1 LQRLSLPIPLQ
12 RLSLPAG
19 VCSSSMSLSSFVAA
33 ARHPVWWGGRRGW
46 SVMLGLT
53 VRWGLGAL
61 VLAWTVALVAW
72 LTLQWL
78 ILPRLDDWRPRIEA
92 QASRAL
98 GHPVQIGQIAV
109 HSAGWVPAF
118 VLRDVV
124 LRDARGREALR
135 LPQVSAAL
143 SVPSLLGLR
152 LRFEQLL
159 IEDARL
165 EVRRDAAGRWH
176 VAGLDVEASD
186 AALDGDASADWL
198 FEQHEIVVRGG
209 VLRWVDEQRAAPPL
223 RVTDVLL
230 VLRNQGRRHELRL
243 DATPPPDWGQRFSV
257 RALARAPLLGR
268 AGDWQRWTGTLFAD
282 LPRADVAQLRR
293 HVTLPVDL
301 QQGEAALRAWV
312 DWDQGLPR
320 TLTLD
325 TALRDVSVRLAQGLE
340 PLAFDRLSARFVAER
355 SATGVKLVVDGLRFD
370 VAAGPSW
377 ASSQL
382 AVSWRQTQAMTLAA
396 VGASHPVT
404 GGEFSA
410 DRLDLATLAE
420 LGERLPVGAGLR
432 SLLRELNPEGTVQPV
447 QASWQG
453 ALDAPSHYQV
463 KASVRGLA
471 IAAAPSPEPGGIGR
485 PGWHGADLEITAD
498 ASGGQADLK
507 LSDGA
512 LDLPGVFEQASVPLT
527 HLSTQL
533 TWRIAPTPAPAT
545 GDAAPRIEL
554 KVINARFDNADARG
568 ALNASWHSGA
578 GSGFGKGGRLPG
590 VLELSGNL
598 SEGRATQV
606 ARYLP
611 LGIGAET
618 RAWVGQAVQAGELRD
633 VSYRVKG
640 DLWDFPYVNRRDGE
654 FRIAAKVQDVTLA
667 PVPGPSVSASPA
679 LGGAAGS
686 AWPAFTGVSGDLVF
700 ERDAMQFQ
708 GARGRLW
715 GVELAEV
722 QGRIRELSDHALLEI
737 EGQAR
742 GPLSDLLRYV
752 NTTPVGGWS
761 GDALTQTSASG
772 PAELK
777 LALNIPLSRTADT
790 QVKASVQLPG
800 NDLRL
805 RPDLPPLPNARGRIE
820 VTQKGVQV
828 SALRSQL
835 AGGEVQI
842 DGGTQP
848 DGSQR
853 FTLAGS
859 ASADGLR
866 RLADAGSAARWAQRL
881 QGQAAYRAQ
890 VSLHHGQTE
899 WQLASNLV
907 GMAID
912 LPAPLRKAADISLA
926 LRVGSTWQAEP
937 RAAVPA
943 ETGTS
948 TAGTELP
955 RNNAAPLREWMRL
968 ELGPL
973 QASVVLDRSGPE
985 LRVARSALAFNSPMP
1000 DPVAGGIAVL
1010 TLSRLDLDAWQTVLW
1025 PSPAPGAAHAAASA
1039 ASPASALAST
1049 VRGVRPGPAVES
1061 AWLPRSVQLN
1071 TAELLAGGRRLSGVS
1086 LDLQRL
1092 GTSGA
1097 NGATSTAG
1105 ASSAKGAT
1113 AAPGEAGWRVQ
1124 VTADQTAG
1132 SVEYLEPRSA
1142 SSAGR
1147 IKARLSRLSLPPA
1160 DADAVPESVAGL
1172 LEQAPVSVPALDIE
1186 IDDFE
1191 LRGHKLGRLAVEAVN
1206 RAPTEAGERG
1216 EWRLTR
1222 LQLANPDARLT
1233 ATGRW
1238 LAGEARRQM
1247 ALDFTLD
1254 IVNGGALLQRFG
1266 QGPVLKGVRGQMKG
1280 TLGWD
1285 GSPLGFDLPSL
1296 GGTLGLALAGGQ
1308 FLKVDAG
1315 AARLLGVL
1323 SLQALPRRL
1332 LLDFRDVF
1340 QEGFAFDNITGDVHI
1355 SRGVASTDNL
1365 RLRGLQA
1372 VVLMDGSADIARETQ
1387 DLQVVVLPELNTGSA
1402 SLAYAA
1408 INPAIALGAFLGQWL
1423 LSEPLRQASAREFHI
1438 TGPWDDPK
1446 VDRIQRRMLDP
1457 LPPLAAAETAQ
1468 SSQSAVAAAAAAA
1481 SAAATAAA
1489 AATAPASRP

>member
-1 LQRLSLPIPLQ
+1 
-12 RLSLPAG
+12 
-19 VCSSSMSLSSFVAA
+19 MSLSSFVAA

-46 SVMLGLT
+46 GVMLGLA
-53 VRWGLGAL
+53 VRCGLGAL
-61 VLAWTVALVAW
+61 VLAWTVALVGW

-118 VLRDVV
+118 VLHDVV

-135 LPQVSAAL
+135 LPRVSAAL
-143 SVPSLLGLR
+143 SVPSLLALR

-159 IEDARL
+159 IEGARL
-165 EVRRDAAGRWH
+165 DIRRDTAGRWH
-176 VAGLDVEASD
+176 VAGLDVEATD
-186 AALDGDASADWL
+186 TALDSDASADWL
-198 FEQHEIVVRGG
+198 FEQHEIVVLGG
-209 VLRWVDEQRAAPPL
+209 VLRWVDELRAAPPL

-257 RALARAPLLGR
+257 RAQARAPLLGR
-268 AGDWQRWTGTLFAD
+268 AGDWQRWQGTLFAD

-320 TLTLD
+320 MLTLD
-325 TALRDVSVRLAQGLE
+325 AALRDVSVRLAPGLE
-340 PLAFDRLSARFVAER
+340 PLTFDRLSARFVAER
-355 SATGVKLVVDGLRFD
+355 SATGVKLAVDGLQFA
-370 VAAGPSW
+370 VAGGPPW
-377 ASSQL
+377 ATSQL
-382 AVSWRQTQAMTLAA
+382 AVNWRQTQAMTLAT
-396 VGASHPVT
+396 VGARHPVT
-404 GGEFSA
+404 GGDFSA
-410 DRLDLATLAE
+410 DRLDLGTLAE

-432 SLLRELNPEGTVQPV
+432 SLLRQLNPEGTVQPV
-447 QASWQG
+447 QGRWEG
-453 ALDAPSHYQV
+453 PLDAPSNYHV

-485 PGWHGADLEITAD
+485 PGWRGADLEITAE
-498 ASGGQADLK
+498 ASGGQADLR
-507 LSDGA
+507 LTDGA

-533 TWRIAPTPAPAT
+533 KWRIEPARPAGAPDP
-545 GDAAPRIEL
+545 GPRIEL

-568 ALNASWHSGA
+568 ALNATWHSGA

-590 VLELSGNL
+590 VLELSGSL

-618 RAWVGQAVQAGELRD
+618 RAWVRQAVQAGELRD

-640 DLWDFPYVNRRDGE
+640 DLWDFPYVNRRDGA
-654 FRIAAKVQDVTLA
+654 FRIAGKVQEVTLS
-667 PVPGPSVSASPA
+667 PVPGTAE
-679 LGGAAGS
+679 GAATPTAS
-686 AWPAFTGVSGDLVF
+686 AAAAGTVWPAFTAVSGELVF

-715 GVELAEV
+715 GVELADV

-752 NTTPVGGWS
+752 NTTPVGGWT
-761 GDALTQTSASG
+761 GDTLAQTSASG

-777 LALNIPLSRTADT
+777 LSLNIPLARTADT
-790 QVKASVQLPG
+790 QVKASVQLLG

-820 VTQKGVQV
+820 ASQKGVQV

-835 AGGEVQI
+835 AGGELQI

-853 FTLAGS
+853 FTLAGT

-866 RLADAGSAARWAQRL
+866 RLTDGGSAARWTQRL
-881 QGQAAYRAQ
+881 QGQSAYRAQ

-899 WQLASNLV
+899 WQLASNLA

-912 LPAPLRKAADISLA
+912 LPAPLRKAADGTLA
-926 LRVGSTWQAEP
+926 LRVDSTWQAEP
-937 RAAVPA
+937 RGTAAA
-943 ETGTS
+943 E
-948 TAGTELP
+948 AGL
-955 RNNAAPLREWMRL
+955 APLREWLRL

-973 QASVVLDRSGPE
+973 QASVELDRSQPE
-985 LRVARSALAFNSPMP
+985 PRVLRSALAFNSPLP
-1000 DPVAGGIAVL
+1000 DPVAGGRAVL
-1010 TLSRLDLDAWQTVLW
+1010 TLPRLDLDAWRAVLW
-1025 PSPAPGAAHAAASA
+1025 PAPAPGAAGAPAGATSPTATATAAGA
-1039 ASPASALAST
+1039 
-1049 VRGVRPGPAVES
+1049 GGRPGAVVEG
-1061 AWLPRSVQLN
+1061 AWLPGSVQLK

-1092 GTSGA
+1092 GAPGLNGA
-1097 NGATSTAG
+1097 INTNGATP
-1105 ASSAKGAT
+1105 AT
-1113 AAPGEAGWRVQ
+1113 GEPGWRVQ
-1124 VTADQTAG
+1124 GTADQTAG
-1132 SVEYLEPRSA
+1132 SIEYLEPRNA
-1142 SSAGR
+1142 NGAGR

-1160 DADAVPESVAGL
+1160 EADAVPESVAGL
-1172 LEQAPVSVPALDIE
+1172 LEQVPASVPALDIE

-1206 RAPTEAGERG
+1206 RAPGDAGTRG
-1216 EWRLTR
+1216 EWRLTQ
-1222 LQLANPDARLT
+1222 LQLVNPDARLT

-1238 LAGEARRQM
+1238 QAGAARRQM

-1266 QGPVLKGVRGQMKG
+1266 LGPVLKGVRGQMKG
-1280 TLGWD
+1280 ALGWD

-1340 QEGFAFDNITGDVHI
+1340 QEGFAFDNITGDLRI

-1365 RLRGLQA
+1365 RLRGVQA

-1387 DLQVVVLPELNTGSA
+1387 DLQVVVLPELNTASA
-1402 SLAYAA
+1402 TLAYAA

-1423 LSEPLRQASAREFHI
+1423 LSEPLRQASAREFRI

-1446 VDRIQRRMLDP
+1446 VERVVRRLLDP

-1468 SSQSAVAAAAAAA
+1468 SSLSAVAAAAAAA

-1489 AATAPASRP
+1489 AATAPATRP